1 MRLHYRE
8 KLGIPKRSNLEPAA
22 SVAERDG
29 RPTEREVDTSEAW
42 VELGHRISRE
52 RQSVPGLIRNP

>member
-29 RPTEREVDTSEAW
+29 RPTEREVATLRRLVRARAS
-42 VELGHRISRE
+42 H
-52 RQSVPGLIRNP
+52 QS